1 MKLETAQE
9 LIKLEPAIEML
20 QGETKRQIKAL
31 LEEVEN
37 EEDEVILK
45 RIHAVRLRLGLDYG
59 IAT

>member
-9 LIKLEPAIEML
+9 LIKLEPVIEML

-45 RIHAVRLRLGLDYG
+45 RIHAVRLSLGLDHG